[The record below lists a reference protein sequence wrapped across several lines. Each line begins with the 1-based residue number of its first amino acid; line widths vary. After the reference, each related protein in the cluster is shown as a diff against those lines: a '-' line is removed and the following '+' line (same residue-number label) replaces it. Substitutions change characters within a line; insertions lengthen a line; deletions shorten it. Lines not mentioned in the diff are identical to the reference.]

1 MRIAVNTRFLLK
13 DKLEGIGWV
22 SYELL
27 RRMVAAHPEDKF
39 LFFFDRA
46 YAPEF
51 IFGDN
56 VEAIVLAP
64 PARHPILWFLW
75 FEVALVR
82 ALKKYR
88 ADVFLSPDGYC
99 SLRTATKTVMITH
112 DLAHLHFPDHIP
124 FLVKKYYN
132 YFVPRYLQRAEQ
144 IVSVSEFTKQD
155 IIRQYDIAPEKI
167 QVIANACRAD
177 FVPLAFSEQE
187 KVRTQYTAGQ
197 SYFFYLGA
205 VHPRKNV
212 PNLIKAF
219 DQFKKQNPS
228 STQLLIGGRFAW
240 QTGLVKTAY
249 ETATHQKDIQF
260 LGYLKDEEAARLMAS
275 ARCFIYISAF
285 EGFGLPVLEA
295 INCEVPVICSQ
306 VSSLP
311 EVAGEAA
318 ILVDPYDLASI
329 AQAMQRVSLDTALR
343 KALINQA
350 KQQKLQFSWERSA
363 TQLYD
368 LLSRQVTN

>member
-27 RRMVAAHPEDKF
+27 RRMVAAHPEDEF

-56 VEAIVLAP
+56 VQAIVLAP

-88 ADVFLSPDGYC
+88 AEVFLSPDGYC
-99 SLRTATKTVMITH
+99 SLRTPTKTVMITH

-155 IIRQYDIAPEKI
+155 IIRQYKIAPAKI
-167 QVIANACRAD
+167 QVIPNACRAD
-177 FVPLAFSEQE
+177 FIPLESSEQE
-187 KVRTQYTAGQ
+187 QVRAEYTGGQ
-197 SYFFYLGA
+197 PYFFYLGA

-212 PNLIKAF
+212 PKLIKAF
-219 DQFKKQNPS
+219 DQFKKQNL
-228 STQLLIGGRFAW
+228 STTRLLIGGRFAW

-249 ETATHQKDIQF
+249 EAATHQADIQF

-275 ARCFIYISAF
+275 TRCFIYISAF

-318 ILVDPYDLASI
+318 ILVDPYDLTAI
-329 AQAMQRVSLDTALR
+329 ADAMQRLSSEAPLR
-343 KALINQA
+343 EALITQA

-363 TQLYD
+363 AQLYD
-368 LLSRQVTN
+368 LLSRQVKS